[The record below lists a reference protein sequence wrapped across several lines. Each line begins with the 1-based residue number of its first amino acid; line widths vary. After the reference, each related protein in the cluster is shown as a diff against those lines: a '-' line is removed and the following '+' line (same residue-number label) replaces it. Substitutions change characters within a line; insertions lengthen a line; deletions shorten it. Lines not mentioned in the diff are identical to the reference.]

1 LGITA
6 PGWIVTDNIE
16 TIPILHS
23 IRLRLEPLR
32 ATHADDLFSSF
43 CNPALY
49 DWISTPL
56 PETAAALAKSWTC
69 SGDNG
74 PFHYNACFGL
84 DWAVVRDTDN
94 RAIGKFDADFDDCG
108 RAINLGFVFEQAVWG
123 QGYASEAVHTLL
135 AEFDRCAIS
144 EVRAYVTKGNLASM
158 RVLER
163 TGFQF
168 VRIIP
173 DNDIIKGQLFDDL
186 EYVRKKIIDM

>member
-6 PGWIVTDNIE
+6 PGWIVIDTIE
-16 TIPILHS
+16 TMPILHS

-32 ATHADDLFSSF
+32 ATHADDLFLSF
-43 CNPALY
+43 CNPSVY
-49 DWISTPL
+49 DWISTQL
-56 PETAAALAKSWTC
+56 PETAEVLAKSWTC

-74 PFHYNACFGL
+74 PFYYDACFGL
-84 DWAVVRDTDN
+84 DWAVVRNADN
-94 RAIGKFDADFDDCG
+94 RVIGKFDADFDDCG
-108 RAINLGFVFEQAVWG
+108 RAINLGFVFEQDVWG
-123 QGYASEAVHTLL
+123 QGYASEAIRRLL
-135 AEFDRCAIS
+135 TEFDRCAIS

-168 VRIIP
+168 IRIIP